1 MTAGSGSATMGRNR
15 PVFTERLH
23 AARAEDPQVTLT
35 DESLGVTRPTA
46 SEAASLRDHL
56 RALRGLSGALARAT
70 DVVELFRA
78 IQREIVGALGGETF
92 FLALFDEASQMVEVV
107 RQFDSGVELDGG
119 LFPIGSGLTSQVILT
134 RQSQLI
140 RRWSLEGPP
149 VQVQY
154 ASNTPGLPE
163 SAIIAP
169 LLFGEQVLG
178 VISASSY
185 QPDAFDD
192 DDLLALE
199 VIAGQVAIAIA
210 NLRHSDRLDSQ
221 LQRRVSESEAI
232 FANMADALLVVDADG
247 RIVRLNHAARKLLCV
262 ESTSIVFGQPLDREQ
277 WGQWPLGAQEVAET
291 LAPMIDVLRRGQAPT
306 TIEVELRGQGRRFLS
321 FSGTALFDPYGVPTG
336 GILVVRDITGPHE
349 VERMKDEML
358 LIASHDLRLPV
369 TVIKTQAQLLQRDIR
384 RDLASLDTLDAGLVT
399 IVGQAD
405 RLAGLLSLLFDL
417 SQIEAG
423 RLEIKPAPM
432 DLRLLAST
440 SIASIQVTT
449 TRHHLMLR
457 APPEVTGCWDERR
470 LQQVVGN
477 LLTNAVKYSP
487 NGGRITL
494 SIRAGMRSVTVRLRD
509 HGMGLGADEALHV
522 FERFYRAEGM
532 RQLEGT
538 GLGLYIAQG
547 IVTAHGGRIWAES
560 VGPGHGSAFCFTLP
574 RRGQNRPNAQSQA
587 MFDGR

>member
-1 MTAGSGSATMGRNR
+1 
-15 PVFTERLH
+15 
-23 AARAEDPQVTLT
+23 VTLTTTPT
-35 DESLGVTRPTA
+35 DESLGVARPAASETA
-46 SEAASLRDHL
+46 SL
-56 RALRGLSGALARAT
+56 RALRALRALSGALARAN
-70 DVVELFRA
+70 DVVEVFRA
-78 IQREIVGALGGETF
+78 TQGETVRALDAQTF
-92 FLALFDEASQMVEVV
+92 FLALYDEASQTVEVV
-107 RQFDSGVELDGG
+107 RQFDSGVEFDGG
-119 LFPIGSGLTSQVILT
+119 IFPIGRGLTSQVILT

-154 ASNTPGLPE
+154 ASDKPGLPE
-163 SAIIAP
+163 SAITAP

-185 QPDAFDD
+185 LPEAFDD

-232 FANMADALLVVDADG
+232 FANMADALIVVDAAG
-247 RIVRLNHAARKLLCV
+247 RIVRLNHAARTLLCV
-262 ESTSIVFGQPLDREQ
+262 ENTSIVFGQPLDREQ

-291 LAPMIDVLRRGQAPT
+291 LAPMIDVLRRGQAPQG
-306 TIEVELRGQGRRFLS
+306 IEVELRGQGRRFLS
-321 FSGTALFDPYGVPTG
+321 FSGTALFDPYGVVTG
-336 GILVVRDITGPHE
+336 GLLVVRDITGPHE

-358 LIASHDLRLPV
+358 LIASHDLRMPV

-384 RDLASLDTLDAGLVT
+384 RDLANLDTLDAGLVT

-405 RLAGLLSLLFDL
+405 RLAKLLSLLFDL

-432 DLRLLAST
+432 ELRALVST
-440 SIASIQVTT
+440 TIAGIQVMTE
-449 TRHHLMLR
+449 RHHIMLR
-457 APPEVTGCWDERR
+457 APPEVMGCWDERR

-487 NGGRITL
+487 DGGPITV
-494 SIRAGMRSVTVRLRD
+494 SIRMGKRSVTVRLRD
-509 HGMGLGADEALHV
+509 HGVGLGAEEALHV
-522 FERFYRAEGM
+522 FERFYRAKGI

-560 VGPGHGSAFCFTLP
+560 AGPGQGSAFCFTLP
-574 RRGQNRPNAQSQA
+574 PRGGRQNRRNAQSQA

>member
-1 MTAGSGSATMGRNR
+1 M
-15 PVFTERLH
+15 
-23 AARAEDPQVTLT
+23 TLT
-35 DESLGVTRPTA
+35 ETRTEESPGVPRLAT
-46 SEAASLRDHL
+46 SEAAALRAHLHAL
-56 RALRGLSGALARAT
+56 RALSDALARPL
-70 DVVELFRA
+70 DLLELFRA
-78 IQREIVGALGGETF
+78 AQRETALALKCQTF
-92 FLALFDEASQMVEVV
+92 FLGLYDEVNQTVEVV
-107 RQFDSGVELDGG
+107 RQFDSGVELAGG
-119 LFPIGSGLTSQVILT
+119 IFPIGSGLTSQVIRT

-154 ASNTPGLPE
+154 ASSTPGLPE

-185 QPDAFDD
+185 QPEAFDD

-262 ESTSIVFGQPLDREQ
+262 ENTSIVFGQPLDREQ

-291 LAPMIDVLRRGQAPT
+291 LAPMIDVLRKGQAPRS
-306 TIEVELRGQGRRFLS
+306 IEVELRGQGRRFLS
-321 FSGTALFDPYGVPTG
+321 FSGTALFDPHGVLTG
-336 GILVVRDITGPHE
+336 GLLVVRDITGPHE
-349 VERMKDEML
+349 VERLKDEML

-369 TVIKTQAQLLQRDIR
+369 TVIKTEAQLLRRGIR
-384 RDLASLDTLDAGLVT
+384 RDSASLDTLDAGLVT

-405 RLAGLLSLLFDL
+405 RLSKLLSLLFDL

-432 DLRLLAST
+432 DLRVLIST
-440 SIASIQVTT
+440 IIAGIQVTT
-449 TRHHLMLR
+449 ERHQLTLR

-487 NGGRITL
+487 NGGPITL
-494 SIRAGMRSVTVRLRD
+494 SIRTGKRSVTVRLRD
-509 HGMGLGADEALHV
+509 HGVGLGADEALHV
-522 FERFYRAEGM
+522 FERFYRAEGI

-538 GLGLYIAQG
+538 GLGLYICQG

-560 VGPGHGSAFCFTLP
+560 AGPGQGSAFCFTLP
-574 RRGQNRPNAQSQA
+574 RAA
-587 MFDGR
+587 